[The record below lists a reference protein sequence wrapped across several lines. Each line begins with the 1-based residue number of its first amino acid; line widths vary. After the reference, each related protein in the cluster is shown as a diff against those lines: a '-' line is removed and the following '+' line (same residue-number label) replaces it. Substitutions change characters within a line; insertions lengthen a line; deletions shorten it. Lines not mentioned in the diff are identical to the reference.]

1 MVMKIGIVGLGLI
14 GGSLAKSIKENTGHT
29 VWGYDIDPNVISKAT
44 LCDAIDEP
52 LIPSRLPLCDIV
64 LIALYPSFCVDYIRE
79 NAALFSPNAIIVD
92 CAGVKR
98 AVQAPISEIAS
109 HYEWQYIG
117 GHPMAGREFS
127 GFNYAKGDLFD
138 RASMILTPDG
148 EITLETRA
156 FIKSFFLEIGFASVR
171 FTTPQE
177 HDSMI
182 AYTSQLAHIVS
193 GAYVKNPLSDH
204 HKGFSAGSFQDMT
217 RVAKLNEDMWTEL
230 MMDNADLLVPSIDDL
245 IIRLSQYREAL
256 DTRNEEMLHDL
267 LKEGRVM
274 KEALTK

>member
-1 MVMKIGIVGLGLI
+1 MRIGIVGLGLI
-14 GGSLAKSIKENTGHT
+14 GGSLAKSIKENTNHMVSGF
-29 VWGYDIDPNVISKAT
+29 DIDPAVMQKAM
-44 LCDAIDEP
+44 LCEAMDDVLTPEI
-52 LIPSRLPLCDIV
+52 LPLCDLV
-64 LIALYPSFCVDYIRE
+64 LISLYPSLCVDYVKQHE
-79 NAALFSPNAIIVD
+79 ANFSPHAIIVD

-98 AVQAPISEIAS
+98 SVCAPIREIAREYS
-109 HYEWQYIG
+109 WQYIG

-138 RASMILTPDG
+138 RASMILTPDAD
-148 EITLETRA
+148 ISLQTRA
-156 FIKSFFLEIGFASVR
+156 FVKQFFLEMGFASVR
-171 FTTPQE
+171 FTTPEE

-217 RVAKLNEDMWTEL
+217 RVAKLNEKMWTEL
-230 MMDNADLLVPSIDDL
+230 MMDNADLLIPSIDDL
-245 IIRLSQYREAL
+245 VSRLMEYRQAL
-256 DTRNEEMLHDL
+256 ENHDEIKL
-267 LKEGRVM
+267 CDILKEGRIM